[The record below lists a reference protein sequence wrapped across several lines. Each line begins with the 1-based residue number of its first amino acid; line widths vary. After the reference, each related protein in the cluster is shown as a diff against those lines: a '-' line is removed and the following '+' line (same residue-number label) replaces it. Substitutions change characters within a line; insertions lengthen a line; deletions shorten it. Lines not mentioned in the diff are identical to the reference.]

1 MDNPPFT
8 ATDAD
13 LAQAAIERQ
22 RDHVRQVREE
32 SVTRWIEAVAAGEDT
47 EDGDNE

>member
-32 SVTRWIEAVAAGEDT
+32 SVTRWVEAMVEDDATDGGDGE
-47 EDGDNE
+47 